1 MTKILNQIDKYLD
14 NKKTSDVYLLRICLF
29 LIVSFLVYNFIY
41 TTTKQKFDEVKNK
54 QIDIKMNLEQ
64 SDQKL
69 QILIANKNEQEL
81 SNLKE
86 KLKLLKEHNDFLETK
101 FNQLN
106 ALVFDEK
113 KWTNFLDNL
122 TLLAIDNDIKIIK
135 IQNNIKNKTSYE
147 LNEVIQ
153 IDIEFNSN
161 FKNIVKYINKI
172 EESVLLVDIRDI
184 TLLVDQNEL
193 KAMIKILIYGVKY

>member
-1 MTKILNQIDKYLD
+1 
-14 NKKTSDVYLLRICLF
+14 
-29 LIVSFLVYNFIY
+29 VSFLVYNFIY

>member
-1 MTKILNQIDKYLD
+1 M
-14 NKKTSDVYLLRICLF
+14 
-29 LIVSFLVYNFIY
+29 SFLVYNFIY

>member
-1 MTKILNQIDKYLD
+1 M
-14 NKKTSDVYLLRICLF
+14 
-29 LIVSFLVYNFIY
+29 
-41 TTTKQKFDEVKNK
+41 
-54 QIDIKMNLEQ
+54 
-64 SDQKL
+64 
-69 QILIANKNEQEL
+69 
-81 SNLKE
+81 
-86 KLKLLKEHNDFLETK
+86 
-101 FNQLN
+101 
-106 ALVFDEK
+106 VFDEK

-135 IQNNIKNKTSYE
+135 IQNNIKNKTGYE

>member
-1 MTKILNQIDKYLD
+1 M
-14 NKKTSDVYLLRICLF
+14 
-29 LIVSFLVYNFIY
+29 
-41 TTTKQKFDEVKNK
+41 
-54 QIDIKMNLEQ
+54 
-64 SDQKL
+64 
-69 QILIANKNEQEL
+69 
-81 SNLKE
+81 
-86 KLKLLKEHNDFLETK
+86 
-101 FNQLN
+101 
-106 ALVFDEK
+106 VFDEK